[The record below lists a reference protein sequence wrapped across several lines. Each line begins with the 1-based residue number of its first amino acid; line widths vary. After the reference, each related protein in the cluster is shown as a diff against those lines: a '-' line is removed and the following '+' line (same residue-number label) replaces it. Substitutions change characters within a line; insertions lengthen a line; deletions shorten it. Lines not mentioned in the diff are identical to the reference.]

1 MNGGLVRVMIVDDS
15 AVVRQVLS
23 ESLDRMAG
31 FEVVAQVMD
40 PVFAWM
46 RLEKTAPDV
55 ILCGL
60 DPARGGLAFLE
71 RLAAER
77 PTPVVM
83 LESNP
88 GQALTL
94 PGVAATL
101 PKPASDVRNGLMHG
115 LDAIAGA
122 LRIAAARPAL
132 ASARPVA
139 QSPPKP
145 SLSTP
150 APPPTPAVAHARP
163 VPSRNLA
170 AKAPHA
176 TTRVMIVDDS
186 AVVRQV
192 LSGLLSKAV
201 DIEVIGQAMDPIF
214 AMEKMRVHWPDV
226 VILDVEMPRMD
237 GITFLRQIMAE
248 RPTPVII
255 CSSLTGKG
263 AETTMQ
269 ALAAGA
275 FAIFTKPGM
284 GVKGFLEDAAEEL
297 IAEVRAA
304 AQARVGR
311 ILDADPVPQRLS
323 TDTVLTMG
331 STSMAE
337 TTDRITVIGT
347 STGGT
352 QALEYVLTALPVTCP
367 GIAVVQHMPEA
378 FTAAFAE
385 RLDKIC
391 AITVREAKNGDRIL
405 PGHAL
410 IAPGGKHL
418 VIKRSGAQY
427 RVEVV
432 SAPPVNRHCPSV
444 DVLFR
449 SAAKYAGRNATG
461 VIMTGMGDDGAR
473 GLLEMH
479 EAGART
485 LAQDEASCVVFGMPK
500 EAIRL
505 GGVDVILP
513 LKGIPA
519 QISR

>member
-1 MNGGLVRVMIVDDS
+1 MNGSTIRILILDDS
-15 AVVRQVLS
+15 AVARQVLS
-23 ESLDRMAG
+23 EYFGQAAG

-40 PVFAWM
+40 PVFAWSK
-46 RLEKTAPDV
+46 LEKTAPDV

-60 DPARGGLAFLE
+60 APAQGGLAFLQ

-77 PTPVVM
+77 PTPVV
-83 LESNP
+83 LLASHP
-88 GQALTL
+88 GTARAL
-94 PGVAATL
+94 PGVRAAL
-101 PKPASDVRNGLMHG
+101 PKPATDLRNALQQQTG
-115 LDAIAGA
+115 AIAKA
-122 LRIAAARPAL
+122 LRAAVGRTQPPATATAPPARPA
-132 ASARPVA
+132 
-139 QSPPKP
+139 
-145 SLSTP
+145 P
-150 APPPTPAVAHARP
+150 APIPPPT
-163 VPSRNLA
+163 
-170 AKAPHA
+170 KGTQA

-192 LSGLLSKAV
+192 LAGLLSKAP
-201 DIEVIGQAMDPIF
+201 DIDVIGQAMDPLF
-214 AMEKMRVHWPDV
+214 AMEKMRVQWPDV

-255 CSSLTGKG
+255 CSSLTSKG

-284 GVKGFLEDAAEEL
+284 GVKGFLEEAADEL

-311 ILDADPVPQRLS
+311 ILNPGPAPERLS
-323 TDTVLTMG
+323 ASAVLEPAT
-331 STSMAE
+331 TAMAE

-352 QALEYVLTALPVTCP
+352 QALEYVLAALPVTCP

-385 RLDKIC
+385 RLNRIC
-391 AITVREAKNGDRIL
+391 AITVKEAQNGDRIL

-410 IAPGGKHL
+410 IAPGGRHL

-427 RVEVV
+427 RVEVI

-449 SAAKYAGRNATG
+449 SAAKYAGRNAVG

-473 GLLEMH
+473 GMVEMH
-479 EAGART
+479 EGGART

-505 GGVDVILP
+505 GGVDLVLP
-513 LKGIPA
+513 LKGIPS